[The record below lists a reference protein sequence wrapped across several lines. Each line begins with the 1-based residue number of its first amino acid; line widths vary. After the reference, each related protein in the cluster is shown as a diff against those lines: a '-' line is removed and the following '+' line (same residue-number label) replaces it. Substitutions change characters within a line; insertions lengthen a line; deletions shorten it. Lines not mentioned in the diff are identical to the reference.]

1 MWSGTVLAGWSGTI
15 LTNDPHISVKPCDK
29 FLLMKCGE
37 NGINSGS
44 KQLRNN
50 LFPHLLVE

>member
-1 MWSGTVLAGWSGTI
+1 VWSGTVLAGWSGTI